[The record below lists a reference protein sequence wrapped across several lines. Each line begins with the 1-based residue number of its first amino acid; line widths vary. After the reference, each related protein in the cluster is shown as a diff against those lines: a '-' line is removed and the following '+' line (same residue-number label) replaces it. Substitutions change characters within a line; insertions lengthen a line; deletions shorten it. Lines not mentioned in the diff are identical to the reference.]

1 MILELVTFPSPA
13 GWSRARI
20 LEDAKKT
27 IPKWSANPQLARKH
41 FLLGIGE
48 AEGTGG
54 GAYLWPSV
62 AAAQQAH
69 DAAWRESVKARTGAY
84 PTIRYFD
91 LMLLVDNEGRRVTE
105 WTDAGEALTSASEPA
120 GGIARR

>member
-13 GWSRARI
+13 GWSRARV
-20 LEDAKKT
+20 LEDAKT
-27 IPKWSANPQLARKH
+27 TVPKWTANRELLRKH

-54 GAYLWPSV
+54 GVYLWPSV
-62 AAAQQAH
+62 EAAKKAH
-69 DAAWRESVKARTGAY
+69 DDTWRDSVKRRTGAY

-91 LMLLVDNEGRRVTE
+91 LLLLVDNEHGQVLEYDAEERASTPMRR
-105 WTDAGEALTSASEPA
+105 
-120 GGIARR
+120 